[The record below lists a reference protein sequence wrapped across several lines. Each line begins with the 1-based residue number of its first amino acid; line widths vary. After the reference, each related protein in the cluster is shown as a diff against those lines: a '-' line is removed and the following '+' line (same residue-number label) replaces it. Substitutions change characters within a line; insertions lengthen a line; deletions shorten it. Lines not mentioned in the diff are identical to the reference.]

1 MSNKYWEDRRE
12 GFAKFYIL
20 TMARSIKQLRSDF
33 EIINL
38 KIKDLA
44 RELQSLYKDYFPQLV
59 TVVKRQLILATYHI
73 CTQKYPSAFLS
84 LTYQQKVNLQKNIK
98 ALIPLFVNDLSK
110 NITNLEI
117 DESDI
122 LSELKGA
129 ILRFLPVFNNNNSS
143 TNTGLTSESKE
154 DNKNSQDNSGIV
166 KEDNN
171 SFPDDDSFLEIY
183 PENLIR
189 LQVGIDDAIEEALVN
204 LSHGANKYLLEFGIL
219 PKNVPTKILEMA
231 LQAEENTSLVSG
243 APNLLSL
250 LIEKDDKSQEMNV
263 TPVVALC
270 LRVNEIEFHDP
281 LLNQIRQ
288 KISKIFQSLNS
299 LDDEYQNKRQQYQM
313 ALAESAWR
321 SSWID
326 D

>member
-1 MSNKYWEDRRE
+1 
-12 GFAKFYIL
+12 
-20 TMARSIKQLRSDF
+20 MARSIKQLRTDF
-33 EIINL
+33 GILNL

-44 RELQSLYKDYFPQLV
+44 TELQSLYKDYFPQLV

-84 LTYQQKVNLQKNIK
+84 LTYQQRVNLQKNIK
-98 ALIPLFVNDLSK
+98 ALDSLFVQDLSTS
-110 NITNLEI
+110 ISGLEI
-117 DESDI
+117 DDSYF
-122 LSELKGA
+122 LSQLKSNTLG
-129 ILRFLPVFNNNNSS
+129 FLPPINNN
-143 TNTGLTSESKE
+143 
-154 DNKNSQDNSGIV
+154 IV
-166 KEDNN
+166 KNDDIKEAEIKENSDSLSIKNQDEDS
-171 SFPDDDSFLEIY
+171 SFSDDDSYLEIY
-183 PENLIR
+183 PEDLIQ
-189 LQVGIDDAIEEALVN
+189 LQVGIDDAIEDSLVN
-204 LSHGANKYLLEFGIL
+204 LSQRANKYLQEMGIL
-219 PKNVPTKILEMA
+219 PKHIPSKILDMA

-250 LIEKDDKSQEMNV
+250 LIEKDDKSHEMNI
-263 TPVVALC
+263 TPLVALC
-270 LRVNEIEFHDP
+270 LRINEIEFHDP

-299 LDDEYQNKRQQYQM
+299 LDDEYQNKRQQYEI